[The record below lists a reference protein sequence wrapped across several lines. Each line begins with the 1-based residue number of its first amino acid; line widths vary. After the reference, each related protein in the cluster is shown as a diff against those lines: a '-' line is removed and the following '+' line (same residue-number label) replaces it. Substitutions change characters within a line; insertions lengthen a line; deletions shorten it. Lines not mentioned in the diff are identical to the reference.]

1 MVRLNVYTRVLL
13 CSVLMSLLPL
23 ASCDVEYDYADNPE
37 GNFEALW
44 QILND
49 RYCFFEYKEIDWD
62 EVYTQYKSRIKS
74 HMSDQQ
80 LFDVLA
86 EMLAEL
92 KDGHVNLYSSFNT
105 ARYWKW
111 FEDYEQNFDINL
123 LTRCYLEPG
132 GYNIVGGIYYKIMPN
147 NIGYIYYGSFSNPIG
162 DGNLDEILALF
173 TSCEGIIFDVRDNG
187 GGTLTTVSQIAS
199 RFTNEKILS
208 GYVQHK
214 TGTGHNDFSP
224 LTPTYLEPYRGIRY
238 QKPVVVLV
246 NRSSFSATNNFISI
260 MRELPQVTI
269 VGDRSGGGSGL
280 PFSSELPNGWSVRFS
295 ACPVYGVDKQHTEF
309 GIDPD
314 IFQSMSIDN
323 MLLGIDD
330 IIERGYE
337 VILQSTQNIMLQ

>member
-1 MVRLNVYTRVLL
+1 MSLSNFHIKGLLRYLPVL
-13 CSVLMSLLPL
+13 LLPL
-23 ASCDVEYDYADNPE
+23 ASCGVEYDYADNPQ

-44 QILND
+44 RILDD
-49 RYCFFEYKEIDWD
+49 RYCFFEYKDIDWNNIHA
-62 EVYTQYKSRIKS
+62 QYESRIKQQ
-74 HMSDQQ
+74 MTDKQ

-111 FEDYEQNFDINL
+111 FEDYEQNFDMNL
-123 LTRCYLEPG
+123 LTRSYLEPG
-132 GYNIVGGIYYKIMPN
+132 GYSIAGGIRYKIMPN
-147 NIGYIYYGSFSNPIG
+147 NIGYMYYGSFSNPIG
-162 DGNLDEILALF
+162 DGNLDEIIAAF
-173 TSCEGIIFDVRDNG
+173 ISCEGMIIDVRDNG
-187 GGTLTTVSQIAS
+187 GGTLTTVNQIAS

-224 LTPTYLEPYRGIRY
+224 LTATYLEPYRGIRY

-246 NRSSFSATNNFISI
+246 NRSSFSATNNFVSV
-260 MRELPQVTI
+260 MRELPNVTI

-280 PFSSELPNGWSVRFS
+280 PFSSELPNGWTVRFS

-309 GIDPD
+309 GIEPD
-314 IFQSMSIDN
+314 IYQSMSIAN
-323 MLLGIDD
+323 MLVGIDD

-337 VILQSTQNIMLQ
+337 VILESARNR

>member
-1 MVRLNVYTRVLL
+1 MGLSNFHIKGLLRYLPVLL
-13 CSVLMSLLPL
+13 LLL
-23 ASCDVEYDYADNPE
+23 ASCGVEYDYADNPQ

-44 QILND
+44 RILDD
-49 RYCFFEYKEIDWD
+49 RYCFFEYKDIDWNNIHA
-62 EVYTQYKSRIKS
+62 QYEPRIKQQ
-74 HMSDQQ
+74 MTDKQ

-111 FEDYEQNFDINL
+111 FEDYEQNFDMNL
-123 LTRCYLEPG
+123 LTRSYLEPG
-132 GYNIVGGIYYKIMPN
+132 GYSIAGGIRYKIMPN
-147 NIGYIYYGSFSNPIG
+147 NIGYMYYGSFSNPIG
-162 DGNLDEILALF
+162 DGNLDEIIAAF
-173 TSCEGIIFDVRDNG
+173 ISCEGMIIDVRDNG
-187 GGTLTTVSQIAS
+187 GGTLTTVNQIAS

-224 LTPTYLEPYRGIRY
+224 LTATYLEPYRGIRY

-246 NRSSFSATNNFISI
+246 NRSSFSATNNFVSV
-260 MRELPQVTI
+260 MRELPNVTI

-280 PFSSELPNGWSVRFS
+280 PFSSELPNGWTVRFS

-309 GIDPD
+309 GIEPD
-314 IFQSMSIDN
+314 IYQSMSTAN
-323 MLLGIDD
+323 MLVGIDD

-337 VILQSTQNIMLQ
+337 VILESARNR